1 MNKYIQIIISL
12 ALAISALIMPNVAL
26 ADGGCTGQYGQAVE
40 CPSPKP
46 KEEVPHKP
54 VPAGIGD
61 VINPLTVGAAFSGIS
76 AVMYY
81 KARKSA
87 LA

>member
-46 KEEVPHKP
+46 EEHVTVK
-54 VPAGIGD
+54 AGFAD

-81 KARKSA
+81 KARKST

>member
-12 ALAISALIMPNVAL
+12 VLAISALLMPHVAL
-26 ADGGCTGQYGQAVE
+26 ADGGCVGQYGQAVA
-40 CPSPKP
+40 CPTPQP

-54 VPAGIGD
+54 IPAGVGD
-61 VINPLTVGAAFSGIS
+61 VINPLTVGAAFSGVS
-76 AVMYY
+76 AVLYY
-81 KARKSA
+81 KARKST

>member
-12 ALAISALIMPNVAL
+12 ALAISALVMPNVAF

-40 CPSPKP
+40 CPTPAP
-46 KEEVPHKP
+46 KEHVP
-54 VPAGIGD
+54 VEAGFAD
-61 VINPLTVGAAFSGIS
+61 VFNPLTVGAAFSGVS
-76 AVMYY
+76 AVLYY
-81 KARKSA
+81 KARKST